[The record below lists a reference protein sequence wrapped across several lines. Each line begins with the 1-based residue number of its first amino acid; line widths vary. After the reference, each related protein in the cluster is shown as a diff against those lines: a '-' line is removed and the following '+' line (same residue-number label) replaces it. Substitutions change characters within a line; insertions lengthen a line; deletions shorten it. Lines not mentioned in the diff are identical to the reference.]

1 MDGEGL
7 ENCCVFL
14 LVIMMYLAILSIS
27 PPYGLVVEGQP
38 TWSFRVEVLP
48 GEYYMGE
55 WGKVRVN
62 ITNNDCS
69 ERINPQPRTFNN
81 IREEVFNEYLKR
93 AEIMVSKDF
102 IKKYSYRAVNL
113 HGVGGEVYGDY
124 TLYIEGACKGRK
136 ITLTRAGL
144 WFAWTNYGRSLISWK
159 NVRIDLEAFNPVN
172 FILNGYDSLSSTIIE
187 FDFLF
192 PEDVPP
198 DEINIE
204 PSIDIRLIF
213 PGWREYTLENYPLE
227 SYLKLLPYRS
237 FNLTIADFDGLNI
250 LSGARLIIRRLVH
263 YYDVREYIVPD
274 NGRVKI
280 HRLLDDKYQVE
291 VYWNSSDYLQQY
303 PHVYFE
309 QHWAYEL
316 ASSKIIKTRLFNP
329 EIKTVD
335 LKNSTISGARVIFD
349 GVETITVNGLTRYML
364 VPEGNHS
371 VQVYWKKIR
380 VFDGWLWIG
389 YHPTI
394 YPWMTRPAVKHI
406 LNLPVGDLIL
416 QAVDSGGNPVGAN
429 FTVIGLNPET
439 SIGNIYSRNGMIN
452 LSQVPIGE
460 YMVRAV
466 NSSRIFNQV
475 VEKQDVYI
483 PGPGA
488 VSYIELPIHSVELK
502 IVSMDDKPI
511 SEADIVFGPLSLRL
525 DEDGIVRIIG
535 IPRGVYK
542 LSIYWRS
549 EAVYSSDL
557 EISSTTSYRISVD
570 VYDLHLRF
578 IDNKGRRLLCN
589 YSFEAPGGIKIDST
603 KIEDELSIEMVPEG
617 LSRLVIRSLEGKL
630 LYDSNVKVS
639 DLWKLCEIRLPVDD
653 LIVNVTWSSGEPLAK
668 SEVKIKDLNY
678 GSEYSKFT
686 NANGIAVF
694 EKMVFSN
701 YSIRVNYP
709 DTVLT
714 LKIFNKFFDGEVI
727 QVQVEKAWLG
737 VRTID
742 SEGNPIKNA
751 EVTVFYGMV
760 SLGRG
765 YTDQNGYAFF
775 KLLPKLSLYTV
786 KVKHDDGELTQTA
799 NPNSTITF
807 TFEKPVFTGE
817 LLNLA
822 IQLIIIGGTI
832 AFVGIVIYKV
842 AKYVK
847 KSIESIPI
855 KIQFKN

>member
-1 MDGEGL
+1 MDREGL
-7 ENCCVFL
+7 ENCYVFL
-14 LVIMMYLAILSIS
+14 FVIMMYIAILSIS
-27 PPYGLVVEGQP
+27 PPYVLVVEGQS

-81 IREEVFNEYLKR
+81 IREDVFNEYLKR
-93 AEIMVSKDF
+93 AEIMVSEGF
-102 IKKYSYRAVNL
+102 INNYTYRVMNL

-136 ITLTRAGL
+136 IALTGAGL

-159 NVRIDLEAFNPVN
+159 NVKIDLEAFNPVN
-172 FILNGYDSLSSTIIE
+172 FILNGYDGLSSTIIE

-192 PEDVPP
+192 PEDVHP

-213 PGWREYTLENYPLE
+213 PGWREYTLEDYPLI

-237 FNLTIADFDGLNI
+237 FNLTIADFDGLNV
-250 LSGARLIIRRLVH
+250 LSGAKLIIRRLVH

-280 HRLLDDKYQVE
+280 YRLLDDKYQVE
-291 VYWNSSDYLQQY
+291 VYWNSSDYLQRY

-329 EIKTVD
+329 KIKIVD

-371 VQVYWKKIR
+371 VQVYWKKIK
-380 VFDGWLWIG
+380 VFDGWVWIG

-394 YPWMTRPAVKHI
+394 YPWMTRPAVEHI
-406 LNLPVGDLIL
+406 LSLPVGDLVV

-460 YMVRAV
+460 YIVRAV
-466 NSSRIFNQV
+466 NISRVFNQV
-475 VEKQDVYI
+475 VEKQDIYI
-483 PGPGA
+483 PGSGA
-488 VSYIELPIHSVELK
+488 VSYIELPIHSIELK
-502 IVSMDDKPI
+502 IVSMDGKPL

-535 IPRGVYK
+535 IPKGVYK
-542 LSIYWRS
+542 LDVYWRS

-557 EISSTTSYRISVD
+557 EVSSTTSSRVNVG
-570 VYDLHLRF
+570 VYDIHLRF
-578 IDNKGRRLLCN
+578 IDNRGRRLLCN
-589 YSFEAPGGIKIDST
+589 YSFTAPGRIKIDST
-603 KIEDELSIEMVPEG
+603 KIVDELSVEMVPEG
-617 LSRLVIRSLEGKL
+617 VSRLVVRNLEGKL
-630 LYDSNVKVS
+630 LYNSSMRVS
-639 DLWKLCEIRLPVDD
+639 DLWKLREIRLPVDD
-653 LIVNVTWSSGEPLAK
+653 LVVNVTWSSGEPLAR

-678 GSEYSKFT
+678 GFEYSKLT
-686 NANGIAVF
+686 NTNGVAVF

-709 DTVLT
+709 DTSLA

-737 VRTID
+737 VRAVNSD
-742 SEGNPIKNA
+742 GSPVKNA
-751 EVTVFYGMV
+751 EVTIFYGMV
-760 SLGRG
+760 SLGRA

-775 KLLPKLSLYTV
+775 KLLPRLSPYTV
-786 KVKHDDGELTQTA
+786 KVKYDESELTQTA
-799 NPNSTITF
+799 SPNSTITF
-807 TFEKPVFTGE
+807 TFEKPVFTEE

-822 IQLIIIGGTI
+822 IQLSILGGI
-832 AFVGIVIYKV
+832 MALLGMVIYRV

-847 KSIESIPI
+847 KGIESIPT